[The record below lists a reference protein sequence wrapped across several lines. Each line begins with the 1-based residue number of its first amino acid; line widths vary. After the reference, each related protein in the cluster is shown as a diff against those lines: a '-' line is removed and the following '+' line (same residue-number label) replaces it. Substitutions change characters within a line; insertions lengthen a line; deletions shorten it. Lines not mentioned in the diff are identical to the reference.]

1 LRTLATAAIV
11 GQIVLLASALV
22 LPVVSEFDL
31 IGDNMS
37 ELVLGRFGW
46 VQTVAFII
54 AGVGTLALA
63 YALRQLTAGTWG
75 SRAGSLLVIVYGVGA
90 ILVAIFPTDRIDSPA
105 DVASQSTTG
114 LIHVTI
120 SLVSFVCMIVAMF
133 IFTRTFALEPRW
145 RVLTPWIVLL
155 PASALSLLFV
165 QSEGPWVGIM
175 QRLMVGVI
183 AAWIIIVA
191 IRVRAIATELNPESS
206 ARSGYTESLRRA

>member
-1 LRTLATAAIV
+1 
-11 GQIVLLASALV
+11 
-22 LPVVSEFDL
+22 
-31 IGDNMS
+31 MS

-54 AGVGTLALA
+54 AGIGTLALA
-63 YALRQLTAGTWG
+63 YALRHLTAGTWG
-75 SRAGSLLVIVYGVGA
+75 SRVGSLLVGVYGVGA

-183 AAWIIIVA
+183 AAWIIVVA
-191 IRVRAIATELNPESS
+191 IRVYGFAAELSAESS